1 MLAAAYTSASELR
14 SAGMEMWVT
23 VEELLSRT
31 GELGLNGEAV
41 RQVWPRLLVERLPLA
56 FMDTRL
62 GGAGS
67 VPPVSA

>member
-1 MLAAAYTSASELR
+1 
-14 SAGMEMWVT
+14 MEMWVT